1 MEQTPSW
8 RRNSKIKILIS
19 SLQNFHTSKSKYL
32 LALHSCSESF
42 GIAVKDAASTE
53 KIIKSEVFHIG
64 RLLSNNLFSCIE
76 KILPRKF
83 WKQIIRISIAKG
95 PGSFTSTRLT
105 ISMARII
112 SQQID
117 CSLDSMSS
125 FHLMAQR
132 LYKNLNKSDI
142 YNPFWIKDILP
153 RRGIIAGKYQL
164 IKIDHDSNFHEFNE
178 LIEPKLIKN
187 EKELNPSI
195 HASNNIEKD
204 LISLIYFSEYCQ
216 NFKIQSHWRKTLPI
230 YPTSPVDKK

>member
-8 RRNSKIKILIS
+8 RRNSKVKILIS

-42 GIAVKDAASTE
+42 GIAVKDAASTD

-105 ISMARII
+105 ISMARTI

-132 LYKNLNKSDI
+132 LYKDLNQSDI

-178 LIEPKLIKN
+178 IIEPRLIKN
-187 EKELNPSI
+187 ETELNPSI
-195 HASNNIEKD
+195 NASNNIEKD

-216 NFKIQSHWRKTLPI
+216 NFKIKSHWGKTLPI